1 MWLLFVSW
9 RRCTSMHI
17 GHFGHLLARSSSF
30 TAVIRA
36 VFLGHINVVFDIAML
51 FFSLAYFYLL
61 VQAFPILEAI
71 LCDRN
76 WGGIHWFL
84 LPGSLVS
91 QGCLYWLLVLLCN
104 LIDQQQWLCFQALL
118 LLMSF
123 SYYPFGPWT
132 QQMKFAFAMVVWTAI
147 SQLLCFVVIPLVV
160 VDSCRAMLICW
171 PVSTVL
177 LLARF

>member
-1 MWLLFVSW
+1 
-9 RRCTSMHI
+9 MHI

-76 WGGIHWFL
+76 WGGIH
-84 LPGSLVS
+84 
-91 QGCLYWLLVLLCN
+91 
-104 LIDQQQWLCFQALL
+104 
-118 LLMSF
+118 
-123 SYYPFGPWT
+123 
-132 QQMKFAFAMVVWTAI
+132 
-147 SQLLCFVVIPLVV
+147 
-160 VDSCRAMLICW
+160 
-171 PVSTVL
+171 
-177 LLARF
+177 